1 MSRKSLGI
9 KTEAEMKNYN
19 RDLLLLY
26 KEEVYNDDLLQKE
39 VECLHEILMNVERNN
54 VFCVAHELV
63 TRYKITQKAKS
74 IIKAIV
80 WPELK
85 PFYFLINKN

>member
-1 MSRKSLGI
+1 
-9 KTEAEMKNYN
+9 MKNYN

-39 VECLHEILMNVERNN
+39 VECLHEILMGVESND
-54 VFCVAHELV
+54 VFCQAHELV
-63 TRYKITQKAKS
+63 TRYKITKKTKT
-74 IIKAIV
+74 IIKAIA

-85 PFYFLINKN
+85 PFHFLINKN

>member
-1 MSRKSLGI
+1 MN
-9 KTEAEMKNYN
+9 NYN

-26 KEEVYNDDLLQKE
+26 KEEVYNDDLIQYQ
-39 VECLHEILMNVERNN
+39 VECLHRILLTVEQSE
-54 VFCVAHELV
+54 VFCRVHELV
-63 TRYKITQKAKS
+63 NRYKITRKK
-74 IIKAIV
+74 KAILKAIE

>member
-1 MSRKSLGI
+1 
-9 KTEAEMKNYN
+9 MKNYN

-39 VECLHEILMNVERNN
+39 VECLHEILMRVESNE
-54 VFCVAHELV
+54 VFCQAHELV
-63 TRYKITQKAKS
+63 TRYKITRKARR
-74 IIKAIV
+74 IVDAIA

>member
-1 MSRKSLGI
+1 
-9 KTEAEMKNYN
+9 MKNYN

-39 VECLHEILMNVERNN
+39 VECLHEILMTVESND
-54 VFCVAHELV
+54 VFCHAHELV
-63 TRYKITQKAKS
+63 SRNKISQKEKS
-74 IIKAIV
+74 ILKAIT

-85 PFYFLINKN
+85 PFHFLINKN

>member
-1 MSRKSLGI
+1 
-9 KTEAEMKNYN
+9 MKNYN

-39 VECLHEILMNVERNN
+39 VECLHEILMRVERNDI
-54 VFCVAHELV
+54 FCDVHELV
-63 TRYKITQKAKS
+63 TRNSITQKAKK
-74 IIKAIV
+74 ILNAV
-80 WPELK
+80 AWPELK

>member
-1 MSRKSLGI
+1 
-9 KTEAEMKNYN
+9 MKNYN

-39 VECLHEILMNVERNN
+39 VECLHEILMRVECND
-54 VFCVAHELV
+54 VFCQAHELV
-63 TRYKITQKAKS
+63 TRYKITRKAKHITS
-74 IIKAIV
+74 AIS

-85 PFYFLINKN
+85 PFHFLINKN

>member
-1 MSRKSLGI
+1 MN
-9 KTEAEMKNYN
+9 NYN

-26 KEEVYNDDLLQKE
+26 KEEVYNDDLIQYQ
-39 VECLHEILMNVERNN
+39 VECLHRILLTVEQSE
-54 VFCVAHELV
+54 VFCRAHELV
-63 TRYKITQKAKS
+63 NRYKITQKR
-74 IIKAIV
+74 KAILKAIE

>member
-1 MSRKSLGI
+1 
-9 KTEAEMKNYN
+9 MKNYN

-26 KEEVYNDDLLQKE
+26 KNEECNDELIQYE
-39 VECLHEILMNVERNN
+39 VECLDRILLTVERND
-54 VFCVAHELV
+54 VFCRAHELV
-63 TRYKITQKAKS
+63 SRYKITQKAKA
-74 IIKAIV
+74 ILKASE

>member
-1 MSRKSLGI
+1 
-9 KTEAEMKNYN
+9 MKNYN

-39 VECLHEILMNVERNN
+39 VECLHEILMKVEHNDI
-54 VFCVAHELV
+54 FCCAHELI
-63 TRYKITQKAKS
+63 TRNKLTQKRKH
-74 IIKAIV
+74 IIKAIAC
-80 WPELK
+80 EDLK

>member
-1 MSRKSLGI
+1 
-9 KTEAEMKNYN
+9 MKNYN

-39 VECLHEILMNVERNN
+39 VECLHEILMRVESND
-54 VFCVAHELV
+54 VFCQAHELV
-63 TRYKITQKAKS
+63 ARHKITRKTKN
-74 IIKAIV
+74 IVNAIAG
-80 WPELK
+80 PELK